1 MSQDVITN
9 KRASQPLNAP
19 ASIQPWS
26 ADSEADKLMD
36 ELFSDIDRILEG
48 GSKLPT
54 EPVKPEYVSLKSLV
68 IPQITM
74 PPAVMSPQELV
85 QQPSL
90 DDSIDTASLAQLE
103 TDVASPPVVQSKRWN
118 WSVEKVL
125 LAVGVASLVVMAI
138 MLLSNKTKLALP
150 GWLNFAGSPSAENGQ
165 ITDSDSQ
172 FISYMQ
178 RSLEVIDR
186 KTGANQKP
194 ATAPSTAPST
204 ATAANLPPVPTAGN
218 RSLAQNQA
226 PTVLERVY
234 IPVYPPST
242 PAAPSAPSVAAR
254 PSISPVP
261 SVARPSVQLPPPP
274 VRSSVPL
281 PPPVTRPSAARPPAA
296 KPSAARPPAARPPA
310 PASPQAAAP
319 SPRRLPAPPSV
330 AVPNSPTVQ
339 SPAPAPNHTL
349 VGLLEL
355 GDRSAALFDV
365 SGVTQRITVGEAIG
379 ASGWILV
386 SVANQ
391 EAVIRRNGEVRSV
404 YVGQKF

>member
-9 KRASQPLNAP
+9 KRASEPLNAP

-74 PPAVMSPQELV
+74 PPAVMPPQELV

-90 DDSIDTASLAQLE
+90 DDSIDTASLAQLD

-194 ATAPSTAPST
+194 ATATSTAPST

-218 RSLAQNQA
+218 RTLAQNQA

-234 IPVYPPST
+234 IPVYPPSA

-254 PSISPVP
+254 PSIP

-281 PPPVTRPSAARPPAA
+281 PPPVTRPSAARP
-296 KPSAARPPAARPPA
+296 SAPTTPR
-310 PASPQAAAP
+310 AAAP
-319 SPRRLPAPPSV
+319 STRLPAPPSI
-330 AVPNSPTVQ
+330 AVPNSPSVQ
-339 SPAPAPNHTL
+339 APAPVANHTL

-355 GDRSAALFDV
+355 GARSAALFDV

>member
-9 KRASQPLNAP
+9 KRVSEPLNAP

-36 ELFSDIDRILEG
+36 DLFSDIDRILEG

-54 EPVKPEYVSLKSLV
+54 EPVKPEYVSLKSIV

-74 PPAVMSPQELV
+74 PPALMPPQELV
-85 QQPSL
+85 QQPNP
-90 DDSIDTASLAQLE
+90 DESIDMVPLEQLD
-103 TDVASPPVVQSKRWN
+103 TDVASPPVVQTKRWN
-118 WSVEKVL
+118 WSIEKVL

-138 MLLSNKTKLALP
+138 MLLTNKTKLTLP
-150 GWLNFAGSPSAENGQ
+150 GWLNVGGSPSAENGQ

-194 ATAPSTAPST
+194 ATPATTAPST
-204 ATAANLPPVPTAGN
+204 ATTANLPPVPTAGN
-218 RSLAQNQA
+218 RTLAQNQA

-234 IPVYPPST
+234 IPVYPPSS

-254 PSISPVP
+254 PSIP

-281 PPPVTRPSAARPPAA
+281 PPPVTRPSAARPPAT
-296 KPSAARPPAARPPA
+296 RPP
-310 PASPQAAAP
+310 SPTTPRAAAP
-319 SPRRLPAPPSV
+319 STRLPAPPAI
-330 AVPNSPTVQ
+330 AVPNSPSVQ
-339 SPAPAPNHTL
+339 SPAPVANHTL

>member
-36 ELFSDIDRILEG
+36 ELFSDIDRILEA

-74 PPAVMSPQELV
+74 PPAVMPPQELV

-90 DDSIDTASLAQLE
+90 DDSIDTASLAQLD

-194 ATAPSTAPST
+194 ATATSTAPTT
-204 ATAANLPPVPTAGN
+204 ATATNLPPVPTAGN
-218 RSLAQNQA
+218 RTLAQNQA

-254 PSISPVP
+254 PSIPPVP

-281 PPPVTRPSAARPPAA
+281 PPPVTRPSATRPPAA
-296 KPSAARPPAARPPA
+296 KPSAARPPA

-330 AVPNSPTVQ
+330 AVPTSPTVQ
-339 SPAPAPNHTL
+339 SPAPVANHTL

-365 SGVTQRITVGEAIG
+365 SGITQRITVGEAIG